1 MMISRYSCALAMALA
16 LTACSSI
23 PTESSI
29 NSKLNY
35 AAAANNP
42 FIENN
47 YKAGDALIQQLNG
60 RINPA
65 QTMIIATLVNID
77 ELSSSSTFGRLASEQ
92 ISSRFSQSGYS
103 MIEMK
108 FRDYVYMKQDQGEL
122 LLTRE
127 IKDVAKNHNAQA
139 VIVGTYAMSTDAV
152 FVNLKVIQPANNVVL
167 AVHDYAFPMD
177 SNLRAMTR
185 NIRK

>member
-1 MMISRYSCALAMALA
+1 MLAACA
-16 LTACSSI
+16 SV

-29 NSKLNY
+29 NAKINY
-35 AAAANNP
+35 ATAANNP

-47 YKAGDALIQQLNG
+47 YKAADALAQQLNG
-60 RINPA
+60 KINPA
-65 QTMIIATLVNID
+65 QPMIIATLVNID

-92 ISSRFSQSGYS
+92 ISSRFSQAGYS

-139 VIVGTYAMSTDAV
+139 VIAGTYALSSDAV
-152 FVNLKVIQPANNVVL
+152 FVNLKVIQPSTNVVL

-177 SNLRAMTR
+177 SNLRSMTR
-185 NIRK
+185 TIRK